1 MVLIADEYK
10 YVLYEPSLEVGLNSS
25 EEEKEAEKAWKK
37 ADQMARCYMLAFMSN
52 VLQSKHKKMDSAYN
66 IMRSLT
72 KIFTD
77 KSRPAKQATLRD
89 IMNTRIAEG
98 GSVREHMLKMIAH
111 FNEAKIL
118 GANIDIESQI
128 DMVPE
133 TLSES
138 FSQFKLNYN
147 MRKMNMTL
155 PELMKELQAVE
166 AIMMPKSSIHL
177 VQFTSSELKPE
188 GKKFIKKGNSN
199 MILVPLTMSV
209 TLYRGSGRQEGLVR

>member
-1 MVLIADEYK
+1 
-10 YVLYEPSLEVGLNSS
+10 
-25 EEEKEAEKAWKK
+25 
-37 ADQMARCYMLAFMSN
+37 
-52 VLQSKHKKMDSAYN
+52 
-66 IMRSLT
+66 
-72 KIFTD
+72 
-77 KSRPAKQATLRD
+77 
-89 IMNTRIAEG
+89 
-98 GSVREHMLKMIAH
+98 MLKMIAH

-118 GANIDIESQI
+118 GANIDTESQI
-128 DMVPE
+128 DMVLE

-199 MILVPLTMSV
+199 MVRDKSILILGKGV
-209 TLYRGSGRQEGLVR
+209 